1 MNVYLIVGSRKLA
14 FPFSKFLL
22 VDVGQI
28 NSLSEMVITSIYED
42 LWSCMIPP
50 NQSDWIGNL
59 VHVLHSTE
67 KDQFALLS
75 TTANFLIQA
84 YFIFSKC
91 LSS

>member
-1 MNVYLIVGSRKLA
+1 MYLIVGSRKLA
-14 FPFSKFLL
+14 FPFSTFLL

-28 NSLSEMVITSIYED
+28 NSLSEMVITSIYEH
-42 LWSCMIPP
+42 LWSYMIPP

-75 TTANFLIQA
+75 TTAKFLIQA
-84 YFIFSKC
+84 YLYFF
-91 LSS
+91 

>member
-14 FPFSKFLL
+14 FPFSTFLL

-42 LWSCMIPP
+42 LWSYMIPS

-75 TTANFLIQA
+75 TTAKFLIQA
-84 YFIFSKC
+84 YLYFF
-91 LSS
+91 